1 VARKFAPSYKSI
13 YFLGDDHIVRTEGW
27 DELLYASIKERGYGL
42 SYGDDLLQGK
52 QLATAV
58 MISSNIVEILGY
70 MAPPK
75 LIHLYMDNFWMSLG
89 QALNCLTYVP
99 EAVIEHMHYVAGK
112 SEKDEQYAEVNSSEM
127 YKKDQDTFVEYV
139 KNDLK
144 SDLEK
149 LIVGLK
155 LA

>member
-1 VARKFAPSYKSI
+1 M
-13 YFLGDDHIVRTEGW
+13 
-27 DELLYASIKERGYGL
+27 
-42 SYGDDLLQGK
+42 LQGK

-89 QALNCLTYVP
+89 KALNCLTYVP

-144 SDLEK
+144 PDLEK

>member
-1 VARKFAPSYKSI
+1 
-13 YFLGDDHIVRTEGW
+13 
-27 DELLYASIKERGYGL
+27 
-42 SYGDDLLQGK
+42 
-52 QLATAV
+52 
-58 MISSNIVEILGY
+58 
-70 MAPPK
+70 
-75 LIHLYMDNFWMSLG
+75 
-89 QALNCLTYVP
+89 
-99 EAVIEHMHYVAGK
+99 MHYVAGK